1 MNGKKNLLI
10 TALVDN
16 TSFQNWA
23 LQKNTADIL
32 YWEEWIQKNPDK
44 KELLDKAKEIVLG
57 VPFQKRFV
65 DKDKV
70 SSEWRKLKAKI
81 LANTIHLK

>member
-16 TSFQNWA
+16 ASFQNWA
-23 LQKNTADIL
+23 LQKNTTDVL

-65 DKDKV
+65 DKEAN
-70 SSEWRKLKAKI
+70 EWRKLKAKI
-81 LANTIHLK
+81 LANTIHL